1 MPYKFAG
8 QNKLAQRELVTNQS
22 GYQQQA
28 AIYDALVDVVRRD
41 PRLLSDA
48 GARLAINRS
57 QNLLHAES
65 TDIFRRDLENLQKFV
80 AANPDPSR
88 MDYKA
93 LINMLKRPSNTFGTE
108 ANQIRGW
115 HKGEVHHMV
124 PASQVARKTSALP
137 YRVWGDTL
145 HAVAQEVPITS
156 SAFNGVEN
164 RSEPGHQ
171 LSHYDVFGRQF
182 FKGDTPDPVGII
194 RGDALTDEAIHQLT
208 DSARAA
214 RLISTIGGQADAEV
228 FLPALA
234 ERVSSRIGRMV
245 KPEEFS
251 STRYSSE
258 GRGRTEAAHIR
269 DYTDEEL
276 VTAATE
282 EAFGGVVS
290 DGAQEYLE
298 QRGAT
303 GAFKTSEERR
313 LERNAKARERRRT
326 GPMTT
331 PTPTLRSDID
341 KVLGEIGME
350 HLIGAK
356 LG

>member
-22 GYQQQA
+22 GYQQQV
-28 AIYDALVDVVRRD
+28 AIYDALVDAVRRD
-41 PRLLSDA
+41 PRLLDPA
-48 GARLAINRS
+48 AHRAISRS
-57 QNLLHAES
+57 QDLLHAES
-65 TDIFRRDLENLQKFV
+65 TDIFRKDLENLQKFV

-88 MDYKA
+88 MDYGA
-93 LINMLKRPSNTFGTE
+93 LINILKRPSNTFGTE
-108 ANQIRGW
+108 SDQIRGW
-115 HKGEVHHMV
+115 HKGEVHHLV
-124 PASQVARKTSALP
+124 PVAQVARKTSELP

-145 HAVAQEVPITS
+145 HGVAQEVPITS
-156 SAFNGVEN
+156 SAVNGVEN
-164 RSEPGHQ
+164 RSKPGHL
-171 LSHYDVFGRQF
+171 LSHYDIFGRQF
-182 FKGDTPDPVGII
+182 YTKDTPDPVGII
-194 RGDALTDEAIHQLT
+194 RGDALTDEAVYQLT
-208 DSARAA
+208 DAARAA

-258 GRGRTEAAHIR
+258 GGGRTEANHISR
-269 DYTDEEL
+269 FTDEEL
-276 VTAATE
+276 VRATTADAY
-282 EAFGGVVS
+282 GGVVS

-313 LERNAKARERRRT
+313 LERNAKEREKRRT
-326 GPMTT
+326 GPMTA

-341 KVLGEIGME
+341 KVLGEIGLE